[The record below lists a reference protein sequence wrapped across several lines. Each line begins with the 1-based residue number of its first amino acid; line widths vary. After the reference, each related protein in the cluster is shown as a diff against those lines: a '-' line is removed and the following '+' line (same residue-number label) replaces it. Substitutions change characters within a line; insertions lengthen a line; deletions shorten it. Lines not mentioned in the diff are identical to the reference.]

1 MEKRLIRNLS
11 IRIPLITIFV
21 PLLIVVIR
29 EIFLSLYNPWLTGSV
44 SQRIV
49 FALKPTV
56 YVLLLVFTVLSW
68 LIVMRML
75 RPLREYVLS
84 GERYGEARKSA
95 LRIPWFLIILHIL
108 LWFAGT
114 TVFYG
119 LNSWQAPGGIS
130 YAWALIFALQS
141 GLVTGI
147 FSSLLL
153 NISLLPAKKYLNMV
167 EIRPGE
173 TDYFVRIKGYLLMAA
188 VFFTAGVFYS
198 YLANFVM
205 LTGYPSAHKA
215 AGFIAVLLAL
225 LFGLFYFISKREDRY
240 QIRLL
245 KEKTL
250 ELAGGEGDLTKRIP
264 LINFDT
270 IGEISVVI
278 NKYLDHLSSIIN
290 TVKEVSTAAIESS
303 SVLSRSYE
311 ENDSL
316 LREFNASMNSV
327 LESINKEREE
337 SGKATKQGEE
347 IGRTVADNIERIM
360 KQVGEVEEVTAA
372 VSQMLG
378 TFFEITTMA
387 GETRNITESLRQRAE
402 GNSREIQLFLDS
414 VRTVEKTAVD
424 VLEVTTQIADIAER
438 INLISLNASIEAAH
452 AGEAG
457 KGFAVVADEV
467 RNLASRTSRGVESM
481 MKQITAMNENTASA
495 VRSIADLEGSLKG
508 MLPGISDIDERISQ
522 ITLNMEEQETG
533 AKRIQESMRN
543 LKNSGE
549 RIKELLSQ
557 QQNRTRGIIDLIGH
571 LDSLSGELYG
581 IGKETGAILDQ
592 LNGNNASAKKIAS
605 DTVQNTGKL
614 SEITERFQLQQISG
628 NTTDDEY

>member
-11 IRIPLITIFV
+11 IRIPLITVFI

-29 EIFLSLYNPWLTGSV
+29 EIFLSLYNPRLTGSV

-56 YVLLLVFTVLSW
+56 YILLLVFALFSW
-68 LIVMRML
+68 LIIMKML
-75 RPLREYVLS
+75 KPLKEYVLS
-84 GERYGEARKSA
+84 GKRYDEARKSA
-95 LRIPWFLIILHIL
+95 LRIPWFLIILHVL

-119 LNSWQAPGGIS
+119 MNSWQAPGGIS
-130 YAWALIFALQS
+130 YSWALIFAFQS

-153 NISLLPAKKYLNMV
+153 NVSLLPAKKYLSMTVINT
-167 EIRPGE
+167 GE
-173 TDYFVRIKGYLLMAA
+173 QDYFVRIKGYLLLAT
-188 VFFTAGVFYS
+188 VFLTAGVFFS
-198 YLANFVM
+198 YFANFVM
-205 LTGYPSAHKA
+205 LTGYSSAHKA
-215 AGFIAVLLAL
+215 AGIITILLAL
-225 LFGLFYFISKREDRY
+225 LFGLFYFISKWEDRY

-250 ELAGGEGDLTKRIP
+250 ELAGGGGDLTKRIP

-278 NKYLDHLSSIIN
+278 NKYLDHLSSIIF

-303 SVLSRSYE
+303 SILSRSYE

-316 LREFNASMNSV
+316 LKEFNASMNSV

-337 SGKATKQGEE
+337 SEKAAKQGEE
-347 IGRTVADNIERIM
+347 IGRTVADNIQRIM
-360 KQVGEVEEVTAA
+360 QQVGEVEEVTAA
-372 VSQMLG
+372 VSQMLA

-414 VRTVEKTAVD
+414 IRNVEKTAVD

-481 MKQITAMNENTASA
+481 MKQITAMNESTATA
-495 VRSIADLEGSLKG
+495 VKSLADLEGSLKG

-533 AKRIQESMRN
+533 AKRIQDSMMN
-543 LKNSGE
+543 LKDSGV
-549 RIKELLSQ
+549 RIKELLAEQ
-557 QQNRTRGIIDLIGH
+557 QDRTKGIINLIGH

-581 IGKETGAILDQ
+581 IGKETGVILEQ
-592 LNGNNASAKKIAS
+592 LNGNNVSAKKIAS
-605 DTVQNTGKL
+605 DTAQNTGKL
-614 SEITERFQLQQISG
+614 SEITERFQVQDS
-628 NTTDDEY
+628 

>member
-1 MEKRLIRNLS
+1 
-11 IRIPLITIFV
+11 
-21 PLLIVVIR
+21 
-29 EIFLSLYNPWLTGSV
+29 
-44 SQRIV
+44 
-49 FALKPTV
+49 
-56 YVLLLVFTVLSW
+56 
-68 LIVMRML
+68 
-75 RPLREYVLS
+75 
-84 GERYGEARKSA
+84 
-95 LRIPWFLIILHIL
+95 
-108 LWFAGT
+108 
-114 TVFYG
+114 
-119 LNSWQAPGGIS
+119 
-130 YAWALIFALQS
+130 
-141 GLVTGI
+141 
-147 FSSLLL
+147 
-153 NISLLPAKKYLNMV
+153 
-167 EIRPGE
+167 
-173 TDYFVRIKGYLLMAA
+173 
-188 VFFTAGVFYS
+188 
-198 YLANFVM
+198 
-205 LTGYPSAHKA
+205 
-215 AGFIAVLLAL
+215 
-225 LFGLFYFISKREDRY
+225 
-240 QIRLL
+240 
-245 KEKTL
+245 
-250 ELAGGEGDLTKRIP
+250 
-264 LINFDT
+264 
-270 IGEISVVI
+270 
-278 NKYLDHLSSIIN
+278 
-290 TVKEVSTAAIESS
+290 
-303 SVLSRSYE
+303 
-311 ENDSL
+311 
-316 LREFNASMNSV
+316 MNSV